1 MTPQELCLDTIPEV
15 SVTQTNKARFSST
28 VDVCRTAQNFRRS
41 GNDNA
46 HTPFTFG
53 FSTFHNNFL
62 DQQRPAQYNINAIM
76 CVVSISYSCGAISH
90 RSLRDHEAGFLS
102 QPRLEVCDC
111 DRVMNVPTS
120 MMARCPICARQAAKQ
135 YRERGQTA
143 GDYSGEGQQEEP
155 LIHEAGAG
163 EVEVSGEHDRGQASD
178 P

>member
-1 MTPQELCLDTIPEV
+1 MVAKRAVRDG
-15 SVTQTNKARFSST
+15 A
-28 VDVCRTAQNFRRS
+28 TAIADW
-41 GNDNA
+41 DNA
-46 HTPFTFG
+46 HDCVDVVLGRTLLVK
-53 FSTFHNNFL
+53 N
-62 DQQRPAQYNINAIM
+62 NINAIM
-76 CVVSISYSCGAISH
+76 CVVPISYSCGAISH
-90 RSLRDHEAGFLS
+90 ASLRDHEAGFLS

-163 EVEVSGEHDRGQASD
+163 EVEVSGGHDRVELPIREARRGEMGN
-178 P
+178 